1 MHRLL
6 TGSIVGIFMCLVTL
20 LEIAMLPAYNV
31 TRNGG
36 QLLLMYNDYCRF
48 SFDWTLAIF
57 IL

>member
-20 LEIAMLPAYNV
+20 LEIAMLPAYNF

-48 SFDWTLAIF
+48 SFGH
-57 IL
+57 